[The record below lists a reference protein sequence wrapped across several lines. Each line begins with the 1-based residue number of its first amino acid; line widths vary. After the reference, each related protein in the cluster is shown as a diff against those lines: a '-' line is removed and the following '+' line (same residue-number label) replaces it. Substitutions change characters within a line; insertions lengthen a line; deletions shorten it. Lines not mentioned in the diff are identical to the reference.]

1 MAGRQIRKIEMDK
14 KNNMTK
20 AVIFDM
26 YETLITHYNCPLY
39 FGAEMAAD
47 AGVTKEEFF
56 RIWRNDEYEWMRTVG
71 RMTLEE
77 LLAMTL
83 KDVGKFSP
91 ELVEKLAGKRVTTKV
106 ECFNHLHPQI
116 IPMLEELKKQGLK
129 IGLISNCYFEE
140 AKVIRDSELFPYFD
154 TVCLSCE
161 LGMRKPEEAI
171 YERCMQELN
180 VIPEECVYVGDGG
193 SYELETARRI
203 GMKPV
208 QATWY
213 FKEGTT
219 QPTGPKKEFLQAK
232 EPMDVIGFLERQI

>member
-1 MAGRQIRKIEMDK
+1 
-14 KNNMTK
+14 MTK

-47 AGVTKEEFF
+47 AGVSREEFF
-56 RIWRNDEYEWMRTVG
+56 RVWRNDEYEWMRTVG
-71 RMTLEE
+71 KMTLEE

-83 KDVGKFSP
+83 KDVGNYSQ
-91 ELVEKLAGKRVTTKV
+91 ELVEKLANKRVATKV
-106 ECFNHLHPQI
+106 ECFKHLHPQI
-116 IPMLEELKKQGLK
+116 MPMLEELKKQGLK

-154 TVCLSCE
+154 AVCLSCE
-161 LGMRKPEEAI
+161 LGIRKPEEEI
-171 YERCMQELN
+171 YKVCMKELS
-180 VIPEECVYVGDGG
+180 VEADECVYVGDGG
-193 SYELETARRI
+193 SYELETAKNL

-213 FKEGTT
+213 FKVGTT
-219 QPTGPKKEFLQAK
+219 QPTGPKPEFLQAR
-232 EPMDVIGFLERQI
+232 EPMNVFGFLER

>member
-1 MAGRQIRKIEMDK
+1 
-14 KNNMTK
+14 MTK

-47 AGVTKEEFF
+47 AGVAREEFF
-56 RIWRNDEYEWMRTVG
+56 RVWRNDEYEWMRTVG
-71 RMTLEE
+71 KMTLEE
-77 LLAMTL
+77 LLTLTL
-83 KDVGKFSP
+83 KDVGCYTP
-91 ELVEKLAGKRVTTKV
+91 EFVEKLAKKRTSTKV

-140 AKVIRDSELFPYFD
+140 AKVIRGSVLFAFFEA
-154 TVCLSCE
+154 VCLSCE

-171 YERCMQELN
+171 YERCMQELA
-180 VIPEECVYVGDGG
+180 VAPEECVYVGDGG
-193 SYELETARRI
+193 SYELETARKL

-219 QPTGPKKEFLQAK
+219 QPTGPKPEFLQAK
-232 EPMDVIGFLERQI
+232 EPMDVFTFLER

>member
-1 MAGRQIRKIEMDK
+1 
-14 KNNMTK
+14 MTK

-39 FGAEMAAD
+39 FGGEMAED
-47 AGVTKEEFF
+47 AGVLKEEFF
-56 RIWRNDEYEWMRTVG
+56 RVWRNDKYEWMRTVG
-71 RMTLEE
+71 KMTLEE
-77 LLAMTL
+77 LLTMTL
-83 KDVGKFSP
+83 KDVGNYSQ
-91 ELVEKLAGKRVTTKV
+91 ELVEKLAAKRVATKI

-116 IPMLEELKKQGLK
+116 KPMLEELKKQGLK

-154 TVCLSCE
+154 AVCLSCE
-161 LGMRKPEEAI
+161 LGIRKPEEDI
-171 YERCMQELN
+171 YKVCMKELS
-180 VIPEECVYVGDGG
+180 VEADECVYVGDGG
-193 SYELETARRI
+193 SYELETAKKL

-219 QPTGPKKEFLQAK
+219 QPSRPKPEFLQAK
-232 EPMDVIGFLERQI
+232 EPMDVFEFVER